1 MASLKQT
8 SFTASPLALNAAA
21 RRFRRGLWGTAE
33 RPSTALGQRSRR
45 VGRCRAV
52 VLLGVL
58 TLLLTLVSPPSSAQS
73 PLANGSA
80 EAPVVVDGRV
90 LFKVRNSGNFTA
102 AERAAIINTNL
113 EQEVQSPKWVKIDVV
128 QENPLTIIRSR
139 RDVNATPPSE
149 ERDLVTITEGDVI
162 PGTSPIRQ
170 ANIWRGLIED
180 ALRQGQLERTP
191 LYYRQ
196 AWLYGIGV
204 LLGAIALHFSLR
216 VLGKLASHQLKRWLG
231 HPASPLHPWEPS
243 AKLFL
248 QLALLGLEAGL
259 WTAVGF
265 YITDIFPQ
273 ARSWRYKLFN
283 FLTSP
288 IVSLGESNY
297 SALQL
302 LLLLAFTV
310 GLWFAVSGLTRIFK
324 FYVLSRTGAELRV
337 QEVVA
342 ILTQYVLTF
351 LGLIV
356 LLQIWGL
363 DVRSLAILA
372 SVLGVGIGFG
382 VQNITN
388 NLISGLIIT
397 LERPIQVGDFV
408 KVGDLVGTVER
419 IGARSTEIRTLD
431 QVTII
436 VPNSRFLETEVINW
450 SHGDPVS
457 RLRISVGVA
466 YGSNVEQVQ
475 AALLEAAKSHPEVLV
490 RPQPQVWFQEFG
502 ESAINFDLL
511 VWTGEPKNQA
521 RVKSDLY
528 YRIEA
533 SLRRYGIEVP
543 FPQRDLNVR
552 SPQLEEFIAAW
563 LRQNAPIPPE
573 KAAIDSPNGDKLSV
587 SDREAKPCLR
597 PRGDA
602 KGERASAVATLG
614 ASAPPSEDRAQVAP
628 EENQP
633 QDSLVVA
640 SVEPLTEQS
649 LATAPSGKELAA
661 VDIEALVTAMRE
673 PGGLEIK
680 DRRDHLNFYPACF
693 IGSEAVEWLV
703 QTQNC
708 TREEAIQL
716 GQILIER
723 RIIHHVLDEYPF
735 RDDYFFYSFY
745 ADEESVA
752 VDSH

>member
-8 SFTASPLALNAAA
+8 SFTASALALNAAA
-21 RRFRRGLWGTAE
+21 RRFRRGLWGSAE
-33 RPSTALGQRSRR
+33 LPSTALGQRSRR
-45 VGRCRAV
+45 VGRRRAV

-58 TLLLTLVSPPSSAQS
+58 TLLLTLVSVPSSAQS

-102 AERAAIINTNL
+102 AERAGIINSNL
-113 EQEVQSPKWVKIDVV
+113 EQEVQSPKGVKIEVV
-128 QENPLTIIRSR
+128 KENQLTIIRSR
-139 RDVNATPPSE
+139 REVNATPPSE
-149 ERDLVTITEGDVI
+149 ERDLVTLTEGDVI

-196 AWLYGIGV
+196 AWLYSIGV
-204 LLGAIALHFSLR
+204 LLGAIALHFCLR
-216 VLGKLASHQLKRWLG
+216 FLGKLASHQLKRWLG

-457 RLRISVGVA
+457 RLRIPVGVA

-563 LRQNAPIPPE
+563 LRQNAPTPPE

-587 SDREAKPCLR
+587 SDCQ
-597 PRGDA
+597 
-602 KGERASAVATLG
+602 AVATLG
-614 ASAPPSEDRAQVAP
+614 ASAPPNEDRTQVAP

-633 QDSLVVA
+633 QDSSVVA

-649 LATAPSGKELAA
+649 LATTSSGKGLAA
-661 VDIEALVTAMRE
+661 VDLEALVTAMRE

-703 QTQNC
+703 QAQNC

-723 RIIHHVLDEYPF
+723 GIIHHVLDEYPF

-745 ADEESVA
+745 ADEESV
-752 VDSH
+752 SYS

>member
-8 SFTASPLALNAAA
+8 SFTASALALNAAA
-21 RRFRRGLWGTAE
+21 RRFRRGLWGSAE
-33 RPSTALGQRSRR
+33 LPSTALGQRSRR
-45 VGRCRAV
+45 VGRRRAV

-58 TLLLTLVSPPSSAQS
+58 TLLLTLVSVPSSAQS

-102 AERAAIINTNL
+102 AERAGIINSNL
-113 EQEVQSPKWVKIDVV
+113 EQEVQSPKGVKIEVV
-128 QENPLTIIRSR
+128 KENQLTIIRSR
-139 RDVNATPPSE
+139 REVNATPPSE
-149 ERDLVTITEGDVI
+149 ERDLVTLTEGDVI

-170 ANIWRGLIED
+170 ANIWRGLIEE

-196 AWLYGIGV
+196 AWLYSIGV
-204 LLGAIALHFSLR
+204 LLGAIALHFCLR

-457 RLRISVGVA
+457 RLRIPVGVA

-563 LRQNAPIPPE
+563 LRQNAPTPSE

-587 SDREAKPCLR
+587 SE
-597 PRGDA
+597 
-602 KGERASAVATLG
+602 SVAVATLG
-614 ASAPPSEDRAQVAP
+614 ASAPPKEDRTQAAP

-633 QDSLVVA
+633 QDSSVVA

-649 LATAPSGKELAA
+649 SATAPSGKELAA

-703 QTQNC
+703 QTQNF

-723 RIIHHVLDEYPF
+723 GIIHHVLDEYPF

>member
-8 SFTASPLALNAAA
+8 SFTASPLALNAVI

-58 TLLLTLVSPPSSAQS
+58 TLLLTLVSPPSAAQS
-73 PLANGSA
+73 LRANAAA

-113 EQEVQSPKWVKIDVV
+113 EQEVQSPKAVKIEVV
-128 QENPLTIIRSR
+128 QENQLTIIRSR
-139 RDVNATPPSE
+139 RDVNATPASE

-170 ANIWRGLIED
+170 ANIWRGLIEE

-191 LYYRQ
+191 AYYRQ
-196 AWLYGIGV
+196 AWLFSIGV
-204 LLGAIALHFSLR
+204 LLGAIALHFCLR
-216 VLGKLASHQLKRWLG
+216 VLGKLASQQLKRWLG

-302 LLLLAFTV
+302 LLLLAFTI

-457 RLRISVGVA
+457 RLRIPVGVA

-475 AALLEAAKSHPEVLV
+475 TALLEAAKSHPEVLV
-490 RPQPQVWFQEFG
+490 RPQPQVWFQAFG

-563 LRQNAPIPPE
+563 LRQNTPTPPE

-587 SDREAKPCLR
+587 SE
-597 PRGDA
+597 
-602 KGERASAVATLG
+602 SVAVGTLG
-614 ASAPPSEDRAQVAP
+614 ASAPPKEDRTQAAL

-633 QDSLVVA
+633 QDSSVVA

-649 LATAPSGKELAA
+649 LATTSSGKGLAA

-703 QTQNC
+703 QTHNC

-745 ADEESVA
+745 VDEESVA

>member
-1 MASLKQT
+1 
-8 SFTASPLALNAAA
+8 
-21 RRFRRGLWGTAE
+21 
-33 RPSTALGQRSRR
+33 
-45 VGRCRAV
+45 V

-58 TLLLTLVSPPSSAQS
+58 TLLLTLVSVPSSAQS

-102 AERAAIINTNL
+102 AERAGIINSNL
-113 EQEVQSPKWVKIDVV
+113 EQEVQSPKGVKIEVV
-128 QENPLTIIRSR
+128 KENQLTIIRSR
-139 RDVNATPPSE
+139 REVNATPPSE
-149 ERDLVTITEGDVI
+149 ERDLVTLTEGDVI

-196 AWLYGIGV
+196 AWLYSIGV
-204 LLGAIALHFSLR
+204 LLGAIALHFCLR
-216 VLGKLASHQLKRWLG
+216 FLGKLASHQLKRWLG

-457 RLRISVGVA
+457 RLRIPVGVA

-563 LRQNAPIPPE
+563 LRQNAPTPPE

-587 SDREAKPCLR
+587 SDCQ
-597 PRGDA
+597 
-602 KGERASAVATLG
+602 AVATLG
-614 ASAPPSEDRAQVAP
+614 ASAPPNEDRTQVAP

-633 QDSLVVA
+633 QDSSVVA

-649 LATAPSGKELAA
+649 LATTSSGKGLAA
-661 VDIEALVTAMRE
+661 VDLEALVTAMRE

-703 QTQNC
+703 QAQNC

-723 RIIHHVLDEYPF
+723 GIIHHVLDEYPF

-745 ADEESVA
+745 ADEESV
-752 VDSH
+752 SYS

>member
-8 SFTASPLALNAAA
+8 SFTALPLALNTAA
-21 RRFRRGLWGTAE
+21 RRFRRGLWGIAE

-45 VGRCRAV
+45 VGRRRAV

-73 PLANGSA
+73 LRANGSA

-102 AERAAIINTNL
+102 AERAAIINSNL
-113 EQEVQSPKWVKIDVV
+113 EQEVQSPKAVKIEVV
-128 QENPLTIIRSR
+128 QENRLTIIRSR
-139 RDVNATPPSE
+139 RDVNATPASE

-170 ANIWRGLIED
+170 ANIWRDLIEE

-191 LYYRQ
+191 VYYRQ
-196 AWLYGIGV
+196 AWLYSIGV

-302 LLLLAFTV
+302 LVLLAFTI

-457 RLRISVGVA
+457 RLRIPVGVA

-563 LRQNAPIPPE
+563 LRQNAPTPPE
-573 KAAIDSPNGDKLSV
+573 KAAIESPNGDKLSV
-587 SDREAKPCLR
+587 SDRVSVSE
-597 PRGDA
+597 
-602 KGERASAVATLG
+602 AVATLG
-614 ASAPPSEDRAQVAP
+614 ASAPPKEERTQVAP

-633 QDSLVVA
+633 QDSSVVA

-649 LATAPSGKELAA
+649 SATAPSGKGLAA

-723 RIIHHVLDEYPF
+723 GIIHHVLDEYPF

-745 ADEESVA
+745 VDEESV
-752 VDSH
+752 SYS

>member
-1 MASLKQT
+1 
-8 SFTASPLALNAAA
+8 
-21 RRFRRGLWGTAE
+21 
-33 RPSTALGQRSRR
+33 
-45 VGRCRAV
+45 V

-73 PLANGSA
+73 PLANGAA

-102 AERAAIINTNL
+102 AERAGIINTNL
-113 EQEVQSPKWVKIDVV
+113 EQEVQSPKAVKIEVV
-128 QENPLTIIRSR
+128 QENRLTIIRSR

-149 ERDLVTITEGDVI
+149 ERDLVTLTEGDVI

-170 ANIWRGLIED
+170 ANIWRGLIEE
-180 ALRQGQLERTP
+180 ALRQGSAGANPSLLPSGMALQ
-191 LYYRQ
+191 YRGTAGGDRSSLQ
-196 AWLYGIGV
+196 SK
-204 LLGAIALHFSLR
+204 SLR
-216 VLGKLASHQLKRWLG
+216 EIGIPPTEALAGSPRF
-231 HPASPLHPWEPS
+231 PLHPWEPS

-302 LLLLAFTV
+302 LLLLAFTI

-342 ILTQYVLTF
+342 ILTQYILTF

-457 RLRISVGVA
+457 RLRIPVGVA

-475 AALLEAAKSHPEVLV
+475 TALLEAAKSHPEVLV

-563 LRQNAPIPPE
+563 LRQNTPIPPE
-573 KAAIDSPNGDKLSV
+573 KTALDSPNGDKLSV
-587 SDREAKPCLR
+587 SDRDSEAL
-597 PRGDA
+597 A
-602 KGERASAVATLG
+602 SLRASAVATLG
-614 ASAPPSEDRAQVAP
+614 ASAASEGRSHTSGTGGESATRLFSCRLGRTSNRAVFS
-628 EENQP
+628 NYF
-633 QDSLVVA
+633 L
-640 SVEPLTEQS
+640 
-649 LATAPSGKELAA
+649 
-661 VDIEALVTAMRE
+661 RE
-673 PGGLEIK
+673 RTGCGG
-680 DRRDHLNFYPACF
+680 
-693 IGSEAVEWLV
+693 S
-703 QTQNC
+703 
-708 TREEAIQL
+708 
-716 GQILIER
+716 
-723 RIIHHVLDEYPF
+723 
-735 RDDYFFYSFY
+735 
-745 ADEESVA
+745 
-752 VDSH
+752 

>member
-1 MASLKQT
+1 
-8 SFTASPLALNAAA
+8 
-21 RRFRRGLWGTAE
+21 
-33 RPSTALGQRSRR
+33 
-45 VGRCRAV
+45 
-52 VLLGVL
+52 
-58 TLLLTLVSPPSSAQS
+58 
-73 PLANGSA
+73 
-80 EAPVVVDGRV
+80 
-90 LFKVRNSGNFTA
+90 
-102 AERAAIINTNL
+102 
-113 EQEVQSPKWVKIDVV
+113 
-128 QENPLTIIRSR
+128 
-139 RDVNATPPSE
+139 
-149 ERDLVTITEGDVI
+149 
-162 PGTSPIRQ
+162 
-170 ANIWRGLIED
+170 
-180 ALRQGQLERTP
+180 
-191 LYYRQ
+191 
-196 AWLYGIGV
+196 
-204 LLGAIALHFSLR
+204 
-216 VLGKLASHQLKRWLG
+216 
-231 HPASPLHPWEPS
+231 
-243 AKLFL
+243 
-248 QLALLGLEAGL
+248 
-259 WTAVGF
+259 
-265 YITDIFPQ
+265 
-273 ARSWRYKLFN
+273 
-283 FLTSP
+283 
-288 IVSLGESNY
+288 
-297 SALQL
+297 
-302 LLLLAFTV
+302 
-310 GLWFAVSGLTRIFK
+310 
-324 FYVLSRTGAELRV
+324 
-337 QEVVA
+337 VVA
-342 ILTQYVLTF
+342 ILTQYILTF

-457 RLRISVGVA
+457 RLRIPVGVA

-563 LRQNAPIPPE
+563 LRQNAPTPSE

-587 SDREAKPCLR
+587 SDRVSDRE
-597 PRGDA
+597 
-602 KGERASAVATLG
+602 AVATLG
-614 ASAPPSEDRAQVAP
+614 ASAPPKEERTQAAL

-633 QDSLVVA
+633 QDSSVVA

-649 LATAPSGKELAA
+649 SATAPSGKGLAA

-723 RIIHHVLDEYPF
+723 GIIHHVLDEYPF

-745 ADEESVA
+745 VDEESV
-752 VDSH
+752 SYS

>member
-8 SFTASPLALNAAA
+8 SFTASALDLNAAA
-21 RRFRRGLWGTAE
+21 RRFRRGLWGSAE
-33 RPSTALGQRSRR
+33 LPSTALGQRSRR
-45 VGRCRAV
+45 VGRRRAV

-58 TLLLTLVSPPSSAQS
+58 TLLLTLVSVPSSAQS

-102 AERAAIINTNL
+102 AERAGIINSNL
-113 EQEVQSPKWVKIDVV
+113 EQEVQSPKGVKIEVV
-128 QENPLTIIRSR
+128 KENQLTIIRSR
-139 RDVNATPPSE
+139 REVNATPPSE
-149 ERDLVTITEGDVI
+149 ERDLVTLTEGDVI

-170 ANIWRGLIED
+170 ANIWRGLIEE

-191 LYYRQ
+191 VYYRQ
-196 AWLYGIGV
+196 AWLYSIGV
-204 LLGAIALHFSLR
+204 LLGAIALHFCLR

-457 RLRISVGVA
+457 RLRIPVGVA

-563 LRQNAPIPPE
+563 LRQNAPTPSE

-587 SDREAKPCLR
+587 SE
-597 PRGDA
+597 
-602 KGERASAVATLG
+602 SVAVATLG
-614 ASAPPSEDRAQVAP
+614 ASAPPKEDRTQAAP

-633 QDSLVVA
+633 QDSSVVA

-649 LATAPSGKELAA
+649 SATAPSGKELAA

-703 QTQNC
+703 QTQNF

-723 RIIHHVLDEYPF
+723 GIIHHVLDEYPF

>member
-8 SFTASPLALNAAA
+8 SFTASALALNAAA
-21 RRFRRGLWGTAE
+21 RRFRRGLWGSAE
-33 RPSTALGQRSRR
+33 LPSTALGQRSRR
-45 VGRCRAV
+45 VGRRRAV

-58 TLLLTLVSPPSSAQS
+58 TLLLTLVSVPSSAQS

-102 AERAAIINTNL
+102 AERAGIINSNL
-113 EQEVQSPKWVKIDVV
+113 EQEVQSPKGVKIEVV
-128 QENPLTIIRSR
+128 KENQLTIIRSR
-139 RDVNATPPSE
+139 REVNATPPSE
-149 ERDLVTITEGDVI
+149 ERDLVTLTEGDVI

-170 ANIWRGLIED
+170 ANIWRGLIEE

-196 AWLYGIGV
+196 AWLYSIGV
-204 LLGAIALHFSLR
+204 LLGAIALHFCLR
-216 VLGKLASHQLKRWLG
+216 FLGKLASHQLKRWLG

-457 RLRISVGVA
+457 RLRIPVGVA

-563 LRQNAPIPPE
+563 LRQNAPTPPE

-587 SDREAKPCLR
+587 SDCQ
-597 PRGDA
+597 
-602 KGERASAVATLG
+602 AVATLG
-614 ASAPPSEDRAQVAP
+614 ASAPPNEDRTQVAP

-633 QDSLVVA
+633 QDSSVVA

-649 LATAPSGKELAA
+649 LATTSSGKGLAA
-661 VDIEALVTAMRE
+661 VDLEALVTAMRE

-723 RIIHHVLDEYPF
+723 GIIHHVLDEYPF

>member
-58 TLLLTLVSPPSSAQS
+58 TLLLTLVSVPSSAKS

-102 AERAAIINTNL
+102 AERAGIINSNL
-113 EQEVQSPKWVKIDVV
+113 EQEVQSPKAVKIEVV
-128 QENPLTIIRSR
+128 QENRLTIIRSR
-139 RDVNATPPSE
+139 RDVNATPASE

-170 ANIWRGLIED
+170 ANIWRDLIEE

-196 AWLYGIGV
+196 AWLYSIGV

-302 LLLLAFTV
+302 LLLLAFTI

-457 RLRISVGVA
+457 RLRIPVGVA

-563 LRQNAPIPPE
+563 LRQNAPTPPE
-573 KAAIDSPNGDKLSV
+573 KAAINSPNGDKLSV
-587 SDREAKPCLR
+587 SDHVSE
-597 PRGDA
+597 
-602 KGERASAVATLG
+602 AVATLG
-614 ASAPPSEDRAQVAP
+614 ASAPPKEERTQAAP

-633 QDSLVVA
+633 QDSSVVA

-649 LATAPSGKELAA
+649 SATAPSGKGLAA

-723 RIIHHVLDEYPF
+723 GIIHHVLDEYPF

-745 ADEESVA
+745 VDEESV
-752 VDSH
+752 SYS